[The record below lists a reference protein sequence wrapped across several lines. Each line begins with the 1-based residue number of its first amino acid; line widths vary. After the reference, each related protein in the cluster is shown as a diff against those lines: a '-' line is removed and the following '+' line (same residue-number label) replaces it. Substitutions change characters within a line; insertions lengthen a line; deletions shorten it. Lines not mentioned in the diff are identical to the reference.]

1 MYLTRGFTRL
11 VVALAFLAGSP
22 GALAAQFPADVNVGT
37 RIRVWLP
44 EPRRQAEG
52 PLRRQLLRG
61 TVASLTSDTLR
72 LSLPGAVGTLDIPRS
87 SVRRMEVTRGIS
99 RPASAFE
106 RAVGGAIAGAVTYA
120 LMNDPRRR
128 GGPHYRTDWRAAGVG
143 ASWGAGFGAL
153 GGLIWPSERWRRVR
167 MPR

>member
-1 MYLTRGFTRL
+1 MRTS
-11 VVALAFLAGSP
+11 VAAALALLAGLP

-37 RIRVWLP
+37 RIRVWMP

-61 TVASLTSDTLR
+61 TVAAFSSDTLR
-72 LSLPGAVGTLDIPRS
+72 LSVPGAIGTLAIPRA
-87 SVRRMEVTRGIS
+87 SVRRIEVSRGLS

-106 RAVGGAIAGAVTYA
+106 RAVGGAIAGAA
-120 LMNDPRRR
+120 SWASLNDPRRR

-143 ASWGAGFGAL
+143 ASWGAGVGAL
-153 GGLIWPSERWRRVR
+153 GGFLWPSERWRRVR